1 MEMAL
6 DVELICRKTSV
17 SKEVLSTTNY
27 IFKHMMDEQV
37 GEVKYD
43 EAAQLYY
50 GAPYDESDHPVNLK
64 VLVEADQE
72 HSDLTGSEQ

>member
-6 DVELICRKTSV
+6 GVELICPQNFRSR
-17 SKEVLSTTNY
+17 KEVLSTTNY

-37 GEVKYD
+37 GEVRYD

-50 GAPYDESDHPVNLK
+50 GAPYDVIGPSSKLK
-64 VLVEADQE
+64 SAC
-72 HSDLTGSEQ
+72 

>member
-17 SKEVLSTTNY
+17 LKEVLSTTNY

-50 GAPYDESDHPVNLK
+50 GAPYDECRTIDKLK
-64 VLVEADQE
+64 
-72 HSDLTGSEQ
+72 SPC